1 MTVTVV
7 VGGFYG
13 DEGKGKIVSS
23 LAQDRNYKIS
33 VRGGVGPNAG
43 HTVIKDDQI
52 LKLRMLPSAAINP
65 DIDLMIGAGV
75 LINPDILLDEI
86 NRYNIKNR
94 VLVDGHCAIITKD
107 HIQKDSGEHFKS
119 LIGTTGTGTG
129 PANSDRVLRT
139 GKLAKDADVLHN
151 VVGDVSS
158 EVNGCIENNE
168 NVLVEGTQGTFLSL
182 FYGEYPFVTSKDVSA
197 SAICSDVG
205 IGPTKVD
212 EVVVVFKSY
221 VTRVGHGELK
231 DELTFDESV
240 SRGWNET
247 GTVTGRQRRSAPFDF
262 DLAKKAVN
270 INGGTEIALTKLD
283 LLFPES
289 KGLRVYEELNQDAK
303 SFIKKIE
310 DSTGIPVKY
319 IGTGPDLQ
327 DTIIRD
333 T

>member
-1 MTVTVV
+1 M
-7 VGGFYG
+7 
-13 DEGKGKIVSS
+13 
-23 LAQDRNYKIS
+23 
-33 VRGGVGPNAG
+33 
-43 HTVIKDDQI
+43 
-52 LKLRMLPSAAINP
+52 
-65 DIDLMIGAGV
+65 
-75 LINPDILLDEI
+75 
-86 NRYNIKNR
+86 
-94 VLVDGHCAIITKD
+94 
-107 HIQKDSGEHFKS
+107 
-119 LIGTTGTGTG
+119 
-129 PANSDRVLRT
+129 
-139 GKLAKDADVLHN
+139 
-151 VVGDVSS
+151 
-158 EVNGCIENNE
+158 
-168 NVLVEGTQGTFLSL
+168 
-182 FYGEYPFVTSKDVSA
+182 
-197 SAICSDVG
+197 
-205 IGPTKVD
+205 
-212 EVVVVFKSY
+212 
-221 VTRVGHGELK
+221 K
-231 DELTFDESV
+231 DELTFDESK